1 MHIWHPVLLSLQVAA
16 TATVVVAVLGTA
28 LAWYLSERRGALA
41 DTLASV
47 VALPLVLPP
56 TVIGFALL
64 WALGRESPVSKLAES
79 LTGAPIL
86 FHWTAAALASAV
98 VAFPL
103 MVESARAGLESV
115 PPRYRNA
122 ARLLGAREPIVFFTI
137 TLPLARRGV
146 LAGIVLAFCRAL
158 GEFGA
163 TLMVAGNIPGRTQT
177 LPLAIYS
184 AVFEGDFETA
194 RLLVLLVTALGF
206 AGTATVYFWA
216 RRGERN
222 VWS

>member
-1 MHIWHPVLLSLQVAA
+1 MSVWHPVWLSLQVAA
-16 TATVVVAVLGTA
+16 TATLLVTVFGIA

-41 DTLASV
+41 DTIASV

-64 WALGRESPVSKLAES
+64 WALGRGSPLGALAER
-79 LTGAPIL
+79 LLGEPII
-86 FHWTAAALASAV
+86 FHWLAAVAASSV

-103 MVESARAGLESV
+103 MVESARAGLEAV
-115 PPRYRNA
+115 PVRYRNA
-122 ARLLGAREPIVFFTI
+122 ARLLGARELVVFLTVS
-137 TLPLARRGV
+137 LPLAKRGI

-184 AVFEGDFETA
+184 AVFEGDFQTA
-194 RLLVLLVTALGF
+194 RLLVLLVTLLGF
-206 AGTATVYFWA
+206 AGTVTVYFWA
-216 RRGERN
+216 RRGGRDA
-222 VWS
+222 WG

>member
-1 MHIWHPVLLSLQVAA
+1 MNVWHPVLLSLQVA
-16 TATVVVAVLGTA
+16 TVATVVVALAGTA
-28 LAWYLSERRGALA
+28 LAWFLAERRGAFA
-41 DTLASV
+41 DTVASI

-56 TVIGFALL
+56 TVIGFGLL
-64 WALGRESPVSKLAES
+64 WLLGSESVLGRLAES
-79 LTGAPIL
+79 ITGESII
-86 FHWTAAALASAV
+86 FHWTAAVAASAV

-115 PPRYRNA
+115 PLRYRNA
-122 ARLLGAREPIVFFTI
+122 ARLLGARESVVFLKI
-137 TLPLARRGV
+137 TLPLARRSV
-146 LAGIVLAFCRAL
+146 LAGVVLAFCRAL

-194 RLLVLLVTALGF
+194 RLLVILVTVLGF

-216 RRGERN
+216 RRGPRN
-222 VWS
+222 VWG

>member
-1 MHIWHPVLLSLQVAA
+1 MNVWHPVLLSLQVAA
-16 TATVVVAVLGTA
+16 AATLLVAVTGIA
-28 LAWYLSERRGALA
+28 LAWYLSERRGAVA
-41 DTLASV
+41 DTVASV

-64 WALGRESPVSKLAES
+64 WALGRGSPLGHLAERV
-79 LTGAPIL
+79 LGEPIL
-86 FHWTAAALASAV
+86 FHWLAAVAASAV

-115 PPRYRNA
+115 PGRYRNA
-122 ARLLGAREPIVFFTI
+122 ARLLGAREWVVFLTVS
-137 TLPLARRGV
+137 LPLARRGV

-194 RLLVLLVTALGF
+194 RTLVMLVTILGF
-206 AGTATVYFWA
+206 AGTVTVYFWA
-216 RRGERN
+216 RRGGRN
-222 VWS
+222 VWG